1 MPTIDPDHI
10 EDAPPGKIDL
20 QELLSISQT
29 CQLRANVAEQAVGS
43 LHSRVEQ
50 MEQRI
55 AMLSE
60 TLNKVL
66 GAMEKLRQDLQELS
80 EF

>member
-10 EDAPPGKIDL
+10 EDAPLGVDL
-20 QELLSISQT
+20 QELLTISQT
-29 CQLRANVAEQAVGS
+29 CQLRANVAEQAVGG

-50 MEQRI
+50 MEQRV